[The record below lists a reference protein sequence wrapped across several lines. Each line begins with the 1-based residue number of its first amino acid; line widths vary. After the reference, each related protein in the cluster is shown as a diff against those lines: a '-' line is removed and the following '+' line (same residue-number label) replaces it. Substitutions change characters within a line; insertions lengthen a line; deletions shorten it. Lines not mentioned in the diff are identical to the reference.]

1 MILKN
6 FEVNKINIKKK
17 NYYLLYGNNKG
28 FINQVIKENFINKF
42 NNNIYNYDESEV
54 INNKSNFFDQILNN
68 SFFENNK
75 LIIISRTTDKSK
87 VIIEEIIDKKI
98 SDIVFVFVAETLE
111 KKSKLRK
118 FFEDDKN
125 TICIAFY
132 PDTNLILSKIAS
144 EFFRE
149 RKISISQSNINLII
163 SKCNNDR
170 GNLLNELNKI
180 ELLSLT
186 NKKIT
191 TENILQLVNLNENH
205 SIFSLVDNCLLK
217 NQKKVIDIVNENN
230 FGIEDCIIILK
241 TFLNKTKKL
250 LKLAKEFET
259 NKNIDETISKA
270 KPPIFW
276 KEKEMVKNQ
285 IINWSPMKIKKLIF
299 NLNEIELQIKKNNF
313 NPVNITLDF
322 ILEQSAKN

>member
-42 NNNIYNYDESEV
+42 NNNIYKYDESEV

-170 GNLLNELNKI
+170 GNLINELNKI

-217 NQKKVIDIVNENN
+217 NQKKVIDIVNENI

-241 TFLNKTKKL
+241 TFLSKTKKL

-285 IINWSPMKIKKLIF
+285 IINWSPMKIKKLII
-299 NLNEIELQIKKNNF
+299 NLNEIELQIKKNSF

>member
-42 NNNIYNYDESEV
+42 NDNVYNYDESEV

-98 SDIVFVFVAETLE
+98 SDIVFVFVADVLE

-118 FFEDDKN
+118 FFEDNKK

-170 GNLLNELNKI
+170 GNLVNELNKI

-217 NQKKVIDIVNENN
+217 NQKKVIDIVNENS

-241 TFLNKTKKL
+241 TFLSKTKKL

>member
-6 FEVNKINIKKK
+6 FELNKINIKKN
-17 NYYLLYGNNKG
+17 NYFLLYGNNKG

-98 SDIVFVFVAETLE
+98 SDIVFVFVADVLE

-118 FFEDDKN
+118 FFEDNKK

-170 GNLLNELNKI
+170 GNLINELNKI

-241 TFLNKTKKL
+241 TFLSKTKKL

-259 NKNIDETISKA
+259 SRNIDETISRA

-322 ILEQSAKN
+322 ILEQSTKN

>member
-42 NNNIYNYDESEV
+42 NNNIYKYDESEV

-170 GNLLNELNKI
+170 GNLVNELNKI

-217 NQKKVIDIVNENN
+217 NQKKVIDIVNENS

-250 LKLAKEFET
+250 LKLVKEFET

>member
-6 FEVNKINIKKK
+6 FELNKINIKKN
-17 NYYLLYGNNKG
+17 NYFLLYGNNKG

-42 NNNIYNYDESEV
+42 SNNIYNYDESEV
-54 INNKSNFFDQILNN
+54 INNETNFFDQILNN
-68 SFFENNK
+68 SFFEKDK
-75 LIIISRTTDKSK
+75 LIVISRTTDKSK
-87 VIIEEIIDKKI
+87 VIIEEIIEKKI
-98 SDIVFVFVAETLE
+98 SDIVFIFVADVLE

-118 FFEDDKN
+118 FFEDDKK

-132 PDTNLILSKIAS
+132 PDTNLILGKIAS

-163 SKCNNDR
+163 NKCNNDR

-180 ELLSLT
+180 ELFSLT

-205 SIFSLVDNCLLK
+205 SIFSLIDNCLLK

-241 TFLNKTKKL
+241 TFLSKTKKL

-259 NKNIDETISKA
+259 SRNIDETISRA

-299 NLNEIELQIKKNNF
+299 NISEIELQIKKNNF

>member
-28 FINQVIKENFINKF
+28 FINQVIKENFINRF
-42 NNNIYNYDESEV
+42 NDNVYNYDESEV

-98 SDIVFVFVAETLE
+98 SDIVFVFVADVLE

-118 FFEDDKN
+118 FFEDDKK

-132 PDTNLILSKIAS
+132 PDTNLLLSKIAS

-170 GNLLNELNKI
+170 GNLINELNKI

-186 NKKIT
+186 NKKIS

-217 NQKKVIDIVNENN
+217 NQKKVIDIVNENS

-250 LKLAKEFET
+250 LKLVKEFET

>member
-6 FEVNKINIKKK
+6 FELQKINIIK
-17 NYYLLYGNNKG
+17 NNYFLLYGSNKG
-28 FINQVIKENFINKF
+28 FINQVIKENFVNKY
-42 NNNIYNYDESEV
+42 NDNIYNYDESEI

-68 SFFENNK
+68 SFFENDK
-75 LIIISRTTDKSK
+75 LFIISRTTDKSK
-87 VIIEEIIDKKI
+87 NIIEEIIDKKI
-98 SDIVFVFVAETLE
+98 NDVVFVFVAEALE

-118 FFEDDKN
+118 FFEDNKK

-132 PDTNLILSKIAS
+132 PDTNLILNKIAS
-144 EFFRE
+144 TFFRDK
-149 RKISISQSNINLII
+149 KILISQSNINLII

-205 SIFSLVDNCLLK
+205 SIFSLIDHCLLK
-217 NQKKVIDIVNENN
+217 NQKNVIDIVNENN

-241 TFLNKTKKL
+241 TFLSKTKKL
-250 LKLAKEFET
+250 LTLAKEFET

-285 IINWSPMKIKKLIF
+285 IINWSPNKIKKLIF

-313 NPVNITLDF
+313 NPVNITLNF

>member
-6 FEVNKINIKKK
+6 FELNKINIKKN
-17 NYYLLYGNNKG
+17 NYFLLHGNNKG

-42 NNNIYNYDESEV
+42 SSNIYNYDESEV
-54 INNKSNFFDQILNN
+54 IDNKSNFFDQILNN

-98 SDIVFVFVAETLE
+98 SDIVFVFVADVLE

-118 FFEDDKN
+118 FFEDDKK

-217 NQKKVIDIVNENN
+217 NQKKVIDIVNENI

-241 TFLNKTKKL
+241 TFLSKTKKL

-285 IINWSPMKIKKLIF
+285 IINWSPMKIKELIF

>member
-42 NNNIYNYDESEV
+42 NNNIYNYDESDV

-170 GNLLNELNKI
+170 GNLVNELNKI

-217 NQKKVIDIVNENN
+217 NQKKVIDIVNENI

-241 TFLNKTKKL
+241 TFLSKTKKL

>member
-6 FEVNKINIKKK
+6 FELNKINIKKN
-17 NYYLLYGNNKG
+17 NYFLLYGNNKG

-42 NNNIYNYDESEV
+42 SNNIYNYDESEV

-98 SDIVFVFVAETLE
+98 SDIVFVFVADVLE

-118 FFEDDKN
+118 FFEDDKKN
-125 TICIAFY
+125 ICIAFY

-144 EFFRE
+144 EFFRGK
-149 RKISISQSNINLII
+149 KISISQSNINLII

-170 GNLLNELNKI
+170 GNLVNELNKI

-217 NQKKVIDIVNENN
+217 NQKKVIDIVNENS

-241 TFLNKTKKL
+241 TFLSKTKKL
-250 LKLAKEFET
+250 LKLVKEFET

>member
-6 FEVNKINIKKK
+6 FELNKINIKKN
-17 NYYLLYGNNKG
+17 NYFLLYGNNKG

-42 NNNIYNYDESEV
+42 SNNIYNYDESEV
-54 INNKSNFFDQILNN
+54 INNETNFFDQILNN
-68 SFFENNK
+68 SFFEKDK
-75 LIIISRTTDKSK
+75 LIVISRTTDKSK

-98 SDIVFVFVAETLE
+98 SDIVFVFVADVLE

-118 FFEDDKN
+118 FFEDNKK

-149 RKISISQSNINLII
+149 KKISISQSNINLII

-170 GNLLNELNKI
+170 GNLVNELNKI

-217 NQKKVIDIVNENN
+217 NQKKVIDIVNENS

>member
-6 FEVNKINIKKK
+6 FELNKINIKKN
-17 NYYLLYGNNKG
+17 NYFLLHGNNKG

-42 NNNIYNYDESEV
+42 SSNIYNYDESEV

-98 SDIVFVFVAETLE
+98 SDIVFVFVADVLE

-118 FFEDDKN
+118 FFEDNKK

-170 GNLLNELNKI
+170 GNLVNELNKI

-217 NQKKVIDIVNENN
+217 NQKKVIDIVNENS

-241 TFLNKTKKL
+241 TFLSKTKKL
-250 LKLAKEFET
+250 LTLAKEFEA

-285 IINWSPMKIKKLIF
+285 IINWSPMKIKKLII

>member
-28 FINQVIKENFINKF
+28 FINQVIKENFINRF
-42 NNNIYNYDESEV
+42 NDNVYNYDESEV

-98 SDIVFVFVAETLE
+98 SDIVFVFVADVLE

-118 FFEDDKN
+118 FFEDDKE
-125 TICIAFY
+125 TVCIAFY

-149 RKISISQSNINLII
+149 RKISISQSNINLIV

-170 GNLLNELNKI
+170 GNLINELNKI

-217 NQKKVIDIVNENN
+217 NQKKVIDIVNENS

-241 TFLNKTKKL
+241 TFLSKTKKL
-250 LKLAKEFET
+250 LKLVKEFET

>member
-6 FEVNKINIKKK
+6 FELNKINIKKN
-17 NYYLLYGNNKG
+17 NYFLLHGNNKG

-42 NNNIYNYDESEV
+42 NNNIYKYDESEV

-87 VIIEEIIDKKI
+87 VIIEEIVDKKI
-98 SDIVFVFVAETLE
+98 SDIVFVFVADVLE

-118 FFEDDKN
+118 FFEDNKK

-144 EFFRE
+144 EFFRGK
-149 RKISISQSNINLII
+149 KISISQSNINLII

-170 GNLLNELNKI
+170 GNLVNELNKI

-217 NQKKVIDIVNENN
+217 NQKKVIDIVNENS

-241 TFLNKTKKL
+241 TFLSKTKKL
-250 LKLAKEFET
+250 LKLVKEFET

-322 ILEQSAKN
+322 ILEQSTKN

>member
-6 FEVNKINIKKK
+6 FELNKINIKKN
-17 NYYLLYGNNKG
+17 NYFLLYGNNKG

-98 SDIVFVFVAETLE
+98 SDIVFVFVADVLE

-118 FFEDDKN
+118 FFEDDKK

-205 SIFSLVDNCLLK
+205 SIFSLIDNCLLK

-241 TFLNKTKKL
+241 TFLSKTKKL

>member
-6 FEVNKINIKKK
+6 FELQKINIIK
-17 NYYLLYGNNKG
+17 NNYFLLYGSNKG
-28 FINQVIKENFINKF
+28 FINQVIKENFVNKY
-42 NNNIYNYDESEV
+42 NDNIYNYDESEI

-68 SFFENNK
+68 SFFENDK
-75 LIIISRTTDKSK
+75 LFIISRTTDKSK
-87 VIIEEIIDKKI
+87 NIIEEIIDKKI
-98 SDIVFVFVAETLE
+98 NDVVFVFVAEALE

-118 FFEDDKN
+118 FFEDNKK

-132 PDTNLILSKIAS
+132 PDTNLILNKIAS
-144 EFFRE
+144 TFFRDK
-149 RKISISQSNINLII
+149 KILISQSNINLII

-205 SIFSLVDNCLLK
+205 SIFSLIDHCLLK
-217 NQKKVIDIVNENN
+217 NQKNVIDIVNENN

-241 TFLNKTKKL
+241 TFLSKTKKL
-250 LKLAKEFET
+250 LTLAKEFET

-299 NLNEIELQIKKNNF
+299 NISEIELQIKKNNF

>member
-6 FEVNKINIKKK
+6 FELNKINIKKN
-17 NYYLLYGNNKG
+17 NYFLLHGNNKG

-42 NNNIYNYDESEV
+42 SSNIYNYDESEV

-98 SDIVFVFVAETLE
+98 SDIVFVFVADVLE

-118 FFEDDKN
+118 FFEDNKK

-149 RKISISQSNINLII
+149 RKISISQSNINLIVG
-163 SKCNNDR
+163 KCNNDR
-170 GNLLNELNKI
+170 GNLINELNKI

-217 NQKKVIDIVNENN
+217 NQKKVIDIVNENS

-241 TFLNKTKKL
+241 TFLSKTKKL
-250 LKLAKEFET
+250 LKLVKEFET

-285 IINWSPMKIKKLIF
+285 IINWSPMKIKKLII

>member
-28 FINQVIKENFINKF
+28 FINQVIKENFINRF
-42 NNNIYNYDESEV
+42 NDNVYNYDESEV

-75 LIIISRTTDKSK
+75 LIIISRSTDKSK

-98 SDIVFVFVAETLE
+98 SDIVFVFVADILE

-118 FFEDDKN
+118 FFEDDKE
-125 TICIAFY
+125 TVCIAFY

-149 RKISISQSNINLII
+149 RKISISQSNINLIV

-170 GNLLNELNKI
+170 GNLINELNKI

-186 NKKIT
+186 NKKIS

-217 NQKKVIDIVNENN
+217 NQKKVIDIVNENS

-250 LKLAKEFET
+250 LKLVKEFET

>member
-6 FEVNKINIKKK
+6 FELNKINIKKN
-17 NYYLLYGNNKG
+17 NYFLLHGNNKG
-28 FINQVIKENFINKF
+28 FINQVIKENFINRF
-42 NNNIYNYDESEV
+42 NDNVYNYDESEV

-98 SDIVFVFVAETLE
+98 SDIVFVFVADVLE

-118 FFEDDKN
+118 FFEDDKK
-125 TICIAFY
+125 TLCIAFY
-132 PDTNLILSKIAS
+132 PDTNLLLSKIAS

-170 GNLLNELNKI
+170 GNLVNELNKI

-217 NQKKVIDIVNENN
+217 NQKKVIDIVNENS

-241 TFLNKTKKL
+241 TFLSKTKKL
-250 LKLAKEFET
+250 LKLVKEFET

>member
-28 FINQVIKENFINKF
+28 FINQVIKENFINRF
-42 NNNIYNYDESEV
+42 NDNVYNYDESEV

-75 LIIISRTTDKSK
+75 LIIISRSTDKSK

-98 SDIVFVFVAETLE
+98 SDIVFVFVADILE

-118 FFEDDKN
+118 FFEDDKE
-125 TICIAFY
+125 TVCIAFY
-132 PDTNLILSKIAS
+132 PDTNLLLSKIAS

-170 GNLLNELNKI
+170 GNLINELNKI

-186 NKKIT
+186 NKKIS

-217 NQKKVIDIVNENN
+217 NQKKVIDIVNENS

-250 LKLAKEFET
+250 LKLVKEFET

>member
-6 FEVNKINIKKK
+6 FELNKINIKKN
-17 NYYLLYGNNKG
+17 NYFLLHGNNKG

-42 NNNIYNYDESEV
+42 SSNIYNYDESEV

-98 SDIVFVFVAETLE
+98 SDIVFVFVADVLE

-118 FFEDDKN
+118 FFEDNKK

-132 PDTNLILSKIAS
+132 PDTNLLLCKIAS

-170 GNLLNELNKI
+170 GNLINELNKI

-217 NQKKVIDIVNENN
+217 KQKKVIDIVNENS

-241 TFLNKTKKL
+241 TFLSKTKKL
-250 LKLAKEFET
+250 LKLSKEFET

-285 IINWSPMKIKKLIF
+285 IINWSPMKIKKLII
-299 NLNEIELQIKKNNF
+299 NLNEIELQIKKNSF

>member
-28 FINQVIKENFINKF
+28 FINQVIKENFINRF
-42 NNNIYNYDESEV
+42 NDNVYNYDESEV

-75 LIIISRTTDKSK
+75 LIIISRSTDKSK

-98 SDIVFVFVAETLE
+98 SDIIFVFVADILE

-118 FFEDDKN
+118 FFEDDKE
-125 TICIAFY
+125 TVCIAFY

-149 RKISISQSNINLII
+149 KKISISQSNINLII

-217 NQKKVIDIVNENN
+217 NQKKVIEIVNENS

-241 TFLNKTKKL
+241 TFLSKTKKL

-285 IINWSPMKIKKLIF
+285 IINWSPMKIKELIF

>member
-6 FEVNKINIKKK
+6 FELNKINIKKN
-17 NYYLLYGNNKG
+17 NYFLLHGNNKG

-42 NNNIYNYDESEV
+42 SSNIYNYDESEV

-98 SDIVFVFVAETLE
+98 SDIVFVFVADVLE

-118 FFEDDKN
+118 FFEDDKE
-125 TICIAFY
+125 TVCIAFY
-132 PDTNLILSKIAS
+132 PDTNLLLSKIAS

-170 GNLLNELNKI
+170 GNLINELNKI

-217 NQKKVIDIVNENN
+217 NQKKVIDIVNENS

-285 IINWSPMKIKKLIF
+285 IINWSPMKIKELIF

>member
-6 FEVNKINIKKK
+6 FELNKINIKKN
-17 NYYLLYGNNKG
+17 NYFLLYGNNKG

-98 SDIVFVFVAETLE
+98 SDIVFVFVADVLE

-118 FFEDDKN
+118 FFEDNKK

-170 GNLLNELNKI
+170 GNLVNELNKI

-217 NQKKVIDIVNENN
+217 NQKKVIDIVNENS

-241 TFLNKTKKL
+241 TFLSKTKK
-250 LKLAKEFET
+250 
-259 NKNIDETISKA
+259 
-270 KPPIFW
+270 
-276 KEKEMVKNQ
+276 
-285 IINWSPMKIKKLIF
+285 
-299 NLNEIELQIKKNNF
+299 
-313 NPVNITLDF
+313 
-322 ILEQSAKN
+322 